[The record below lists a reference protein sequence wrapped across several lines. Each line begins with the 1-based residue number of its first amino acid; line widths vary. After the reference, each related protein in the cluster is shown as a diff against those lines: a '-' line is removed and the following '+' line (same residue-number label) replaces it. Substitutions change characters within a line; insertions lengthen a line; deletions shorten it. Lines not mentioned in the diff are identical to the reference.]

1 VVKAQK
7 TAVLV
12 IRAWLEEGLDTNAL
26 RARITRTVDVS
37 DAGTLWT
44 GAAPVSG
51 AERLE
56 TAAASEE
63 EILAAVL
70 AWLRSFTGSS
80 VTAG

>member
-1 VVKAQK
+1 MVTVQK

-37 DAGTLWT
+37 DAET
-44 GAAPVSG
+44 
-51 AERLE
+51 LE